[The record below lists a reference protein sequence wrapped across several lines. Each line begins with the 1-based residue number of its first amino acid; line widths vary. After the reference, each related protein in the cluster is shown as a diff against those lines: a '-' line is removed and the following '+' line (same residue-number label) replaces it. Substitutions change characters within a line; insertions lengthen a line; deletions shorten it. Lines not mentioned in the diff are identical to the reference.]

1 MLGRENVVGQH
12 GILLKEIDGLTHLHE
27 ETKEMLRR
35 MVTTM
40 NHEMTPTQLS
50 EYMADLDQYEA
61 TMNEVATARQMGEK
75 KGYEM
80 GLEKGRLG
88 IARAMKEKGL
98 ALTIIAD
105 CTGLSE
111 AEIAGL

>member
-50 EYMADLDQYEA
+50 EYTLQ
-61 TMNEVATARQMGEK
+61 
-75 KGYEM
+75 
-80 GLEKGRLG
+80 
-88 IARAMKEKGL
+88 
-98 ALTIIAD
+98 
-105 CTGLSE
+105 
-111 AEIAGL
+111 